1 MLSNFNL
8 ALAAAQHPF
17 YLSRTFPGTGPTEA
31 VPHLPLSPPT
41 TNSNL
46 PSSISTDVGLGTF
59 IRLTVPPA
67 TNQYYLS
74 PFQLCPLATQ
84 FRSLPG
90 KAINDLLFIL
100 SEKFYDST
108 RKNMEQRE
116 LALVVN
122 DK

>member
-1 MLSNFNL
+1 M
-8 ALAAAQHPF
+8 
-17 YLSRTFPGTGPTEA
+17 EA

-46 PSSISTDVGLGTF
+46 PASISTDVGLRTF
-59 IRLTVPPA
+59 TRLTVPPA

-74 PFQLCPLATQ
+74 PFQLCPLAIQ

-90 KAINDLLFIL
+90 KAINDLLLIL

-108 RKNMEQRE
+108 SKNMEQRE